1 MAPTPGDPTCRN
13 VMDRARRAVAAAC
26 VGYVNT
32 FNPHRIV
39 IGGSIAEA
47 EGERLLQPI
56 RDAIASEAFDVVA
69 RHVTVVPAM
78 LGGDVSLAGAQPLVM
93 SRLNQSSQTSPTVAI
108 GSPGRGSRRY
118 PRMTVR
124 VGINGF
130 GRIGRQS
137 LKAILERAP
146 DVEVVAV
153 NDLVDTSMNA
163 LLFKHDS
170 TYGAYEGTVEHTDDA
185 LIIDGREIKVLQ
197 EKDPATLPWGD
208 LGVDL
213 VLESTGLFTDAE
225 KARAHIQ
232 AGARKVI
239 ISAPAKGE
247 DITIVLGVNEDK
259 YDPANHHVI
268 SNASCTTNCLA
279 PAAKVVHDTFG
290 IERGLMNTIH
300 SYTNDQ
306 RILDV
311 AHKDPRRAR
320 AAGQNIIPTTTGAAK
335 ALALVIPDLKGKF
348 DGFSLRVPTP
358 TVSVVDFT
366 ADLARSTTADEVNEA
381 FRAAAAGPMKGILGV
396 SDEPLV
402 SSDFRGDSRSSI
414 IDSESTMV
422 LGGTMVKVIAWYDNE
437 WGYSCRCADLIAMV
451 ASKLPS
457 TAGTAA

>member
-1 MAPTPGDPTCRN
+1 
-13 VMDRARRAVAAAC
+13 
-26 VGYVNT
+26 
-32 FNPHRIV
+32 
-39 IGGSIAEA
+39 
-47 EGERLLQPI
+47 
-56 RDAIASEAFDVVA
+56 
-69 RHVTVVPAM
+69 
-78 LGGDVSLAGAQPLVM
+78 
-93 SRLNQSSQTSPTVAI
+93 
-108 GSPGRGSRRY
+108 
-118 PRMTVR
+118 MTVR

-137 LKAILERAP
+137 LKALFERAP
-146 DVEVVAV
+146 NVEVVAV
-153 NDLVDTSMNA
+153 NDLVDTEMNA

-170 TYGAYEGTVEHTDDA
+170 TYGSYPGDVSHTDDS
-185 LIIDGREIKVLQ
+185 IVIDGRQIKVLQ
-197 EKDPATLPWGD
+197 YKDPAQLPWRD
-208 LGVDL
+208 LGVEL

-225 KARAHIQ
+225 KAKAHID

-247 DITIVLGVNEDK
+247 DITVVLGVNEDR
-259 YDPANHHVI
+259 YDPDRHHIV

-279 PAAKVVHDTFG
+279 PAAKVVHDLLG
-290 IERGLMNTIH
+290 IQRGLMNTIH

-366 ADLARSTTADEVNEA
+366 ADVSRETSVDELNDA
-381 FRAAAAGPMKGILGV
+381 FRAAAEGPMKGILGV

-402 SSDFRGDSRSSI
+402 STDFRGDERSSI
-414 IDSESTMV
+414 IDAASTMV
-422 LGGTMVKVIAWYDNE
+422 LGGTMVKVISWYDNE
-437 WGYSCRCADLIAMV
+437 WGYSCRVADLIRFVAERLRSTERATAV
-451 ASKLPS
+451 AS
-457 TAGTAA
+457 A

>member
-1 MAPTPGDPTCRN
+1 
-13 VMDRARRAVAAAC
+13 
-26 VGYVNT
+26 
-32 FNPHRIV
+32 
-39 IGGSIAEA
+39 
-47 EGERLLQPI
+47 
-56 RDAIASEAFDVVA
+56 
-69 RHVTVVPAM
+69 
-78 LGGDVSLAGAQPLVM
+78 
-93 SRLNQSSQTSPTVAI
+93 
-108 GSPGRGSRRY
+108 
-118 PRMTVR
+118 MTVR

-170 TYGAYEGTVEHTDDA
+170 TYGAYPGTVDHTDDA
-185 LIIDGREIKVLQ
+185 LVIDGREIKVLQ
-197 EKDPATLPWGD
+197 LKDPAALPWGD
-208 LGVDL
+208 LGVEI

-225 KARAHIQ
+225 KARAHLD
-232 AGARKVI
+232 AGAKKVI

-259 YDPANHHVI
+259 YDPERHNVI

-279 PAAKVVHDTFG
+279 PAAKVVHDLLT

-366 ADLARSTTADEVNEA
+366 ADVARPTSVEEINDA
-381 FRAAAAGPMKGILGV
+381 FRTAAAGPLKGILGV

-402 SSDFRGDSRSSI
+402 SMDFKGDSRSSI
-414 IDSESTMV
+414 IDGASTMV
-422 LGGTMVKVIAWYDNE
+422 LGGDMVKVISWYDNE
-437 WGYSCRCADLIAMV
+437 WGYSCRVADLIAFV
-451 ASKLPS
+451 AARLPV
-457 TAGTAA
+457 AAA

>member
-1 MAPTPGDPTCRN
+1 MAT
-13 VMDRARRAVAAAC
+13 
-26 VGYVNT
+26 
-32 FNPHRIV
+32 
-39 IGGSIAEA
+39 
-47 EGERLLQPI
+47 
-56 RDAIASEAFDVVA
+56 
-69 RHVTVVPAM
+69 
-78 LGGDVSLAGAQPLVM
+78 
-93 SRLNQSSQTSPTVAI
+93 
-108 GSPGRGSRRY
+108 
-118 PRMTVR
+118 R

-137 LKAILERAP
+137 LKALIERAP

-153 NDLVDTSMNA
+153 NDLVETSLNA

-170 TYGAYEGTVEHTDDA
+170 TYGAYPGDVGHTDDS
-185 LIIDGREIKVLQ
+185 LVIDGREIKVLK
-197 EKDPATLPWGD
+197 EKDPAALPWGD
-208 LGVDL
+208 LGVDI
-213 VLESTGLFTDAE
+213 VVESTGIFTSAE
-225 KARAHIQ
+225 KARAHID

-259 YDPANHHVI
+259 YDPANHHII

-279 PAAKVVHDTFG
+279 PAAKVVHDLLG

-320 AAGQNIIPTTTGAAK
+320 SAGQNIIPTTTGAAK
-335 ALALVIPDLKGKF
+335 ALALVIPDLKGRF

-366 ADLARSTTADEVNEA
+366 AEVGRETSVDELNAA
-381 FRAAAAGPMKGILGV
+381 FRAAEAGPMKGILGV

-402 SSDFRGDSRSSI
+402 STDFKGDERSSI
-414 IDSESTMV
+414 VDSESTMV
-422 LGGTMVKVIAWYDNE
+422 IGGTMVKVIAWYDNE
-437 WGYSCRCADLIAMV
+437 WGYSCRVADLV
-451 ASKLPS
+451 AHVAARLPV
-457 TAGTAA
+457 AA

>member
-1 MAPTPGDPTCRN
+1 
-13 VMDRARRAVAAAC
+13 
-26 VGYVNT
+26 
-32 FNPHRIV
+32 
-39 IGGSIAEA
+39 
-47 EGERLLQPI
+47 
-56 RDAIASEAFDVVA
+56 
-69 RHVTVVPAM
+69 
-78 LGGDVSLAGAQPLVM
+78 
-93 SRLNQSSQTSPTVAI
+93 
-108 GSPGRGSRRY
+108 
-118 PRMTVR
+118 MTVR

-137 LKAILERAP
+137 LKAILERGQG
-146 DVEVVAV
+146 VEVVAV
-153 NDLVDTSMNA
+153 NDLVETSLNA

-170 TYGAYEGTVEHTDDA
+170 TYGAYEGTVDHTDDA
-185 LIIDGREIKVLQ
+185 LIIDGREIKVLK

-208 LGVDL
+208 LGVDI
-213 VLESTGLFTDAE
+213 VLESTGIFTDAA
-225 KARAHIQ
+225 KAGAHLQ
-232 AGARKVI
+232 AGAKKVI

-247 DITIVLGVNEDK
+247 DITVVLGVNEDK
-259 YDPANHHVI
+259 YDPERHHII

-279 PAAKVVHDTFG
+279 PAAKVVHDLLG

-366 ADLARSTTADEVNEA
+366 ADVSRETTADELNEA

-402 SSDFRGDSRSSI
+402 SSDFRGDPRSSI
-414 IDSESTMV
+414 IDSASTMV

-437 WGYSCRCADLIAMV
+437 WGYSSRCADLVSLV

-457 TAGTAA
+457 PAGTAA